1 MVDWIA
7 LGLIPGLG
15 NKTALQLI
23 EHFGD
28 PTTLFT
34 ACATE
39 KKVCERV
46 KASLC
51 PHLRSPAPFRSQAA
65 SLLQRL
71 ETFGGTAICLHDTQY
86 PSLLKEITDPPHVIY
101 VQGNIEL
108 LHHLSVAMVGS
119 RAATAYGKRA
129 AFSLAKS
136 LAQSGVTVVSGVA
149 MGIDSQAHLGALA
162 VQGSTIGVL
171 GCGLDVVY
179 PRGNAQLYDNIRQ
192 EGLLVTEYPLGT
204 KPEGFRFPARNRIIA
219 GLSRGVV
226 VVEAA
231 KKSGSLITAEMAL
244 EEGRDIFAVPGQID
258 SFKSSGSHWLLQQG
272 AKLVQSTEDIL
283 VEYEAEILLADS
295 GAAVEEKAAPSID
308 QESIALLEN
317 IEVYPMSRDELITR
331 SGLPSSKVA
340 ELLLML
346 ELEGLVEMLPG
357 DGVRRVNG
365 G

>member
-1 MVDWIA
+1 MVDWLA

-15 NKTALQLI
+15 NKTALQLV

-28 PTTLFT
+28 PTSLFT
-34 ACATE
+34 ACVRDQ
-39 KKVCERV
+39 KICKGI
-46 KASLC
+46 KASLR
-51 PHLRSPAPFRSQAA
+51 PHLNSPERFRSQAV

-71 ETFGGTAICLHDTQY
+71 DTCGGAAICLHDRQY
-86 PSLLKEITDPPHVIY
+86 PTLLKEIADPPHVLY
-101 VQGNIEL
+101 VQGNMEL
-108 LHHLSVAMVGS
+108 LDSLSVAMVGS

-136 LAQSGVTVVSGVA
+136 LAQSGVTIVSGVA
-149 MGIDSQAHLGALA
+149 MGIDSQAHQGALA
-162 VQGSTIGVL
+162 VQGPTIGVL

-179 PRGNAQLYDNIRQ
+179 PRGNAQLYDTLRR

-204 KPEGFRFPARNRIIA
+204 KPDGFRFPARNRIIA

-231 KKSGSLITAEMAL
+231 RKSGSLITAEMAL

-258 SFKSSGSHWLLQQG
+258 SFKSSGTHWLLQEG
-272 AKLVQSTEDIL
+272 AKLVQSAEDIL
-283 VEYEAEILLADS
+283 IEYEEEVVPFDTCT
-295 GAAVEEKAAPSID
+295 AVIHRAAPAID
-308 QESIALLEN
+308 KESAALLEK
-317 IEVYPMSRDELITR
+317 IEVYPVSRDELISR

-346 ELEGLVEMLPG
+346 ELEGLVEITPG
-357 DGVRRVNG
+357 DGVRRLCAG
-365 G
+365 